1 MRYDDD
7 FREPVPHNTD
17 VLGAWVL
24 YLIVVGVLV
33 AQAMLRVFW

>member
-1 MRYDDD
+1 MRYDED
-7 FREPVPHNTD
+7 FREPVSHNAD
-17 VLGAWVL
+17 VLGARVI